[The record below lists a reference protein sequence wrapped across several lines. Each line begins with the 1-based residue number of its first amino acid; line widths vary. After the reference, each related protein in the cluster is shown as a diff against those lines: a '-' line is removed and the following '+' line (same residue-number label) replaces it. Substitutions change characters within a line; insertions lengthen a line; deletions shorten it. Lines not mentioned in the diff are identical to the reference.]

1 MQEIRRIIDNRIMKG
16 KERKR
21 DLIKKAKNL
30 MKDRGLAEALAAV
43 IEERRGSLGFLLAEL
58 KERRHRTFTPYLL
71 KGSSIYAESACLDPK
86 SVELIA
92 VAAASALRCEHC
104 LEAHMERALQ
114 EGASLDE
121 ILDVILI
128 AGAISESSTLSVS
141 FRKFKQKAGKMQG
154 KQPR

>member
-1 MQEIRRIIDNRIMKG
+1 VQEIRRIIDNWGMKAKG
-16 KERKR
+16 EKS
-21 DLIKKAKNL
+21 DLISKAKTL
-30 MKDRGLAEALAAV
+30 MKDTNLAEALAAM
-43 IEERRGSLGFLLAEL
+43 IEEKRGSLGFLLAEL
-58 KERRHRTFTPYLL
+58 KDRRHGTFTPFVL
-71 KGSSIYAESACLDPK
+71 KGTSIYGEPSALEPK
-86 SVELIA
+86 TVELVA

-141 FRKFKQKAGKMQG
+141 FRKFKQKAGKMER
-154 KQPR
+154 KQPG

>member
-1 MQEIRRIIDNRIMKG
+1 MKG
-16 KERKR
+16 KEKKS
-21 DLIKKAKNL
+21 DLIKKAKTL
-30 MKDRGLAEALAAV
+30 MKDSDLAEALAGM
-43 IEERRGSLGFLLAEL
+43 IEERRGSLGFLLSEL
-58 KERRHRTFTPYLL
+58 KEKRHRTFTPYIL
-71 KGSSIYAESACLDPK
+71 KGSSIYTEPACLDPK
-86 SVELIA
+86 TVELVA
-92 VAAASALRCEHC
+92 VAASSALRCEHC